1 MRDNHCSHPILTLL
15 VFLQSYA
22 QMGLK
27 FGIRLYIS
35 TICLP
40 KVILDA
46 CSDLSSLLWLVTT
59 TFLLSDWSSISWN
72 KSLFELSK
80 KISYGFS
87 RLEEVGHSSQ
97 NQKCQ
102 QSVVKML
109 RQLCGQWGS
118 FSFVNQSELI
128 IFEFSHDSGASETSI
143 TSSVANE
150 RLHQNLETLPKNT
163 IGKKIDILAFLG

>member
-80 KISYGFS
+80 KTSYGFS

-163 IGKKIDILAFLG
+163 IGKKIHILAFLG